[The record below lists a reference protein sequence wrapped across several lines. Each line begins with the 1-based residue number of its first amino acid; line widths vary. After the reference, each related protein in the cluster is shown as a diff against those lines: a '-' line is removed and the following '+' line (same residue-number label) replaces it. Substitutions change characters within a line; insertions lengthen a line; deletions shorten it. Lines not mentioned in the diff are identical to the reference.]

1 MVFDRRDAQLWGK
14 HEKER
19 VQTCVCVLVRVRVR
33 ARVCVRTCECVY
45 MRVCVRVC
53 VRHSVKNSALELS
66 RVLSNHVMFANAY
79 ISMGNISFKYLL
91 AMTSFAFM
99 LVWVALPVCQMMRGK
114 WSACCPSA
122 TWHDNMK
129 ILGMYVLL
137 KRVLKWPACC
147 PSATWHDNMK
157 ILGMYVLLKRVL
169 KCMYLSFSHRERQR
183 KETRYVCLAEAC
195 IKCMYRA
202 DK

>member
-1 MVFDRRDAQLWGK
+1 MWGK

-33 ARVCVRTCECVY
+33 ERVCVRTCECVY

-137 KRVLKWPACC
+137 KRVLK
-147 PSATWHDNMK
+147 
-157 ILGMYVLLKRVL
+157 
-169 KCMYLSFSHRERQR
+169 CMYLSFSHRERQR